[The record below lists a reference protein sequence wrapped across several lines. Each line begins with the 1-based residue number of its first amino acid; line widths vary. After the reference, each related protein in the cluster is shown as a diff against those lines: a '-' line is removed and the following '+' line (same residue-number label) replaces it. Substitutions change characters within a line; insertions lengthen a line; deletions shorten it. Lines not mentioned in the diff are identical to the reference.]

1 MPRKKAESGTK
12 PKVTEKQIETAI
24 LQFLSTIRGCK
35 AWKNQ
40 TTGIFDPKTKV
51 YRSLKG
57 RYSGKGSADILAC
70 IGGHF
75 VAIEVKKP
83 SGSVVSLHQ
92 YKFLEEIRNAGG
104 IAFIAR
110 SVDDV
115 KRTLF
120 ELGIIE

>member
-1 MPRKKAESGTK
+1 MSKKKAPTK

-40 TTGIFDPKTKV
+40 TTGIFDPHRKV
-51 YRSLKG
+51 YRTLKG
-57 RYSGKGSADILAC
+57 KYTGKGSADILAC

-83 SGSVVSLHQ
+83 TGSVVSIHQ

-104 IAFIAR
+104 VAFIAR

-120 ELGIIE
+120 DLQLIE

>member
-1 MPRKKAESGTK
+1 MKKKTPGLK
-12 PKVTEKQIETAI
+12 LTEKQIEKAI
-24 LQFLSTIRGCK
+24 LDFLSTIKGCK

-40 TTGIFDPKTKV
+40 TTGVFDPSKKTF
-51 YRSLKG
+51 RTLKG

-83 SGSVVSLHQ
+83 TGSVVSLHQ
-92 YKFLEEIRNAGG
+92 YKFLEEIRHAGG
-104 IAFIAR
+104 IAFIAK

-115 KRTLF
+115 KRTLLEF
-120 ELGIIE
+120 GIIE